1 MEDRT
6 SFQPATRG
14 EVYSIDLGQ
23 EPSIK
28 TEPAIKLEEMVEEMG
43 HVMLTGGEES
53 DHSDPASD
61 LSSQNM
67 VVIEGRVLCQLCK
80 KAYKN
85 RSSLTTHLRVKH
97 NLCGNSRAKMP
108 CLEPGCDFRANRI
121 ARLITHLIKAHKMKF
136 QCEKVKFQN
145 KDDFWQWRKEAE
157 ERCRSSYCAETSTK
171 KMVSGDIKFFL
182 RCRRSGYVK
191 CHPQGTGTRVA
202 RKGSMK
208 INAVCTSFMEVIF
221 MKDGGATVHFCRTHY
236 GHADDGQHL
245 RMNAEERESIRQLI
259 LEGHTASAII
269 ATMKTRMPQHRHHLL
284 KYSKIRN
291 ISVRQNLYMTRDR
304 NLAGGSRLVLPGEL
318 VGEAGQDSLSLQVV
332 KEVEVQAE
340 EEVMSSHTLD
350 LEPHPQ
356 APVAAVTTQDSDNVE
371 TLQTEVKKR
380 LNKLSC
386 LASSVTSEST
396 LRYLSE
402 NLGFLTD
409 LLESES
415 RIEVVT
421 EPSEHSEASDQNVVL
436 HKDIDGNSL
445 VLLCSPRS
453 IDDLVDKKK

>member
-1 MEDRT
+1 MSYE
-6 SFQPATRG
+6 
-14 EVYSIDLGQ
+14 
-23 EPSIK
+23 K
-28 TEPAIKLEEMVEEMG
+28 
-43 HVMLTGGEES
+43 
-53 DHSDPASD
+53 
-61 LSSQNM
+61 
-67 VVIEGRVLCQLCK
+67 
-80 KAYKN
+80 
-85 RSSLTTHLRVKH
+85 
-97 NLCGNSRAKMP
+97 
-108 CLEPGCDFRANRI
+108 
-121 ARLITHLIKAHKMKF
+121 ITYIFL
-136 QCEKVKFQN
+136 
-145 KDDFWQWRKEAE
+145 DFWQWRKEAE

-191 CHPQGTGTRVA
+191 CPPQGARTRVA

-245 RMNAEERESIRQLI
+245 RMNSEERESIRQLI

-304 NLAGGSRLVLPGEL
+304 NLGGGSRPVFSGEL
-318 VGEAGQDSLSLQVV
+318 VSDTGQDSISLQVV

-340 EEVMSSHTLD
+340 EQEEVMSSHTLD
-350 LEPHPQ
+350 LQPHPHSSV
-356 APVAAVTTQDSDNVE
+356 APVTTQDGDSVQ
-371 TLQTEVKKR
+371 TLQTEVKQR
-380 LNKLSC
+380 LDKLSS
-386 LASSVTSEST
+386 LAASVTSVSC

-409 LLESES
+409 LLENES

-421 EPSEHSEASDQNVVL
+421 EPSEHSEAGDQNVVL

-445 VLLCSPRS
+445 IILCSPRN